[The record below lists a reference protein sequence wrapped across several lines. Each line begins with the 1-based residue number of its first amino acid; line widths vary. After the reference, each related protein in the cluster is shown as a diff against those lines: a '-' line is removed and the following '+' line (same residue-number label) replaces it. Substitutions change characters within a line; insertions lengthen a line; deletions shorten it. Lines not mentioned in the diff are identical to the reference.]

1 MKLVSPGDL
10 KHSELTGRIISVF
23 YAVYNE
29 LGHGFMESV
38 YEEAMTIALRESGIK
53 VQRQLALP
61 VWFRG
66 QKVGDFKADML
77 VEEAVLL
84 ELKCVRVFEPF
95 HEAQLLHYLKST
107 EIEVGLLLN
116 FGPSAHSRR
125 LVFANERKTIGVNPR
140 KSAAGI
146 AS

>member
-1 MKLVSPGDL
+1 MKLVPPGDL
-10 KHSELTGRIISVF
+10 KHSDLTGKIISVF
-23 YAVYNE
+23 YSVYNE
-29 LGHGFMESV
+29 LGHGFLESV
-38 YEEAMTIALRESGIK
+38 YEEAMTIALREAGIK
-53 VQRQLALP
+53 VQRQLPLP

-84 ELKCVRVFEPF
+84 ELKCVRVFEPV

-116 FGPSAHSRR
+116 FGPSAQFRR
-125 LVFANERKTIGVNPR
+125 LVFANERKTIRVNPR
-140 KSAAGI
+140 KSAAKVP
-146 AS
+146 A